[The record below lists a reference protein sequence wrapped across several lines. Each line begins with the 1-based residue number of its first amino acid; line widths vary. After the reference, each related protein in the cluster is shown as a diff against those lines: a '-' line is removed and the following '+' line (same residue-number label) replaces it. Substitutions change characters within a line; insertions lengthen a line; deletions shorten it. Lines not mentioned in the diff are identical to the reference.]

1 MFFDLRLLLKMLFD
15 CINPL
20 FTLHS
25 VFEQYYPR
33 DIIGQTHVSLY
44 LAGSLGAGFDDVSC
58 DKLVTKFNKV

>member
-1 MFFDLRLLLKMLFD
+1 MLFD